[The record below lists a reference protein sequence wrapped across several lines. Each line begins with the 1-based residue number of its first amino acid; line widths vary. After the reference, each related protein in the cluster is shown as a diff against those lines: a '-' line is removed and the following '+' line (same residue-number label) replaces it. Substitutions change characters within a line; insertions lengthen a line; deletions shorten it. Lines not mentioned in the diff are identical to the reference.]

1 MSSEREKPHDQFAAN
16 RSFEQLTGINL
27 SALRED
33 QRGSYHAFKIEEFR
47 RQRGREFIS
56 GPGEKLIPIIT
67 FNHEKKTVIVKRT
80 YKTKP
85 DTTNPQK

>member
-1 MSSEREKPHDQFAAN
+1 MSLENN
-16 RSFEQLTGINL
+16 RLQEGNKQTP
-27 SALRED
+27 
-33 QRGSYHAFKIEEFR
+33 
-47 RQRGREFIS
+47 REFIS

-80 YKTKP
+80 DEAKP